1 VDFTVRH
8 LSSSTEAFPGSWGLN
23 SGNPCVGNGV
33 HQVFS
38 SCNSLLFFYF
48 CYFQKYYFEFLF
60 LLILVFCPLC
70 P

>member
-1 VDFTVRH
+1 MIVILLCDYLIGLVGKVDFTVRH
-8 LSSSTEAFPGSWGLN
+8 LSSSTEAFPGSWVLN

-48 CYFQKYYFEFLF
+48 CYFQK
-60 LLILVFCPLC
+60 
-70 P
+70 